1 MTTKL
6 TAGVV
11 LLAALAAASVAA
23 GCSSTK
29 SKAAQPRILRFL
41 IVDRSFTPIGFGEKH
56 VPAIGDR
63 FLFTTSIYKSG
74 VQPKRPSGTSVGRG
88 ESLCTVTAPGGAE
101 LYCTGLLYL
110 PRGHLVL
117 SDAVRG
123 NARVNTGAIV
133 GGVGAYATARG
144 TAEFTVLRR
153 QPNGVE
159 TTALVL
165 RLTR

>member
-88 ESLCTVTAPGGAE
+88 ESLCT
-101 LYCTGLLYL
+101 GLLYL